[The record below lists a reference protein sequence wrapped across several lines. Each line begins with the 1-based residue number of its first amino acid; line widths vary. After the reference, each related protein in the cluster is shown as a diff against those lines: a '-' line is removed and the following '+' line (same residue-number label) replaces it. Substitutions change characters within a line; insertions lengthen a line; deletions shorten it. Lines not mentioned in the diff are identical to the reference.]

1 VRILDEHVL
10 VEDALRRQIQSL
22 YNERLL
28 TTNEYI
34 RLNLSIR
41 ELTDATKQKY
51 AHRLKK
57 GKSDLSKIRTATSAK
72 G

>member
-1 VRILDEHVL
+1 VRTLDEHVL
-10 VEDALRRQIQSL
+10 VEDALRKQIQSL

-28 TTNEYI
+28 TTHEYI

-51 AHRLKK
+51 AHRLRKEEN
-57 GKSDLSKIRTATSAK
+57 G
-72 G
+72 

>member
-1 VRILDEHVL
+1 MRTLDEHVL
-10 VEDALRRQIQSL
+10 VEDALRKQIQSL

-28 TTNEYI
+28 TTHEYI

-51 AHRLKK
+51 AHRLRKEEN
-57 GKSDLSKIRTATSAK
+57 G
-72 G
+72 

>member
-1 VRILDEHVL
+1 MRILDEHVL
-10 VEDALRRQIQSL
+10 VEDALRKQIQSL

-51 AHRLKK
+51 AHRLRKEEK
-57 GKSDLSKIRTATSAK
+57 G
-72 G
+72 

>member
-1 VRILDEHVL
+1 MRILDEHVL

-51 AHRLKK
+51 AHRLRKEE
-57 GKSDLSKIRTATSAK
+57 IRFIQN
-72 G
+72 

>member
-1 VRILDEHVL
+1 MPTLEEHVL
-10 VEDALRRQIQSL
+10 VEDALRKQIQSL

-28 TTNEYI
+28 TTNEYV
-34 RLNLSIR
+34 RFNLWIR

-57 GKSDLSKIRTATSAK
+57 RETRFIQN
-72 G
+72 